1 MNQQSNV
8 SVTSQ
13 WQLERMD
20 PYLELEL
27 EVIKWQ
33 VEDESQAELCRE
45 QGVTVDAET

>member
-1 MNQQSNV
+1 MNQQSNE

-13 WQLERMD
+13 WQLERTAA
-20 PYLELEL
+20 YLELEL

-33 VEDESQAELCRE
+33 VEDEYQAELCRE